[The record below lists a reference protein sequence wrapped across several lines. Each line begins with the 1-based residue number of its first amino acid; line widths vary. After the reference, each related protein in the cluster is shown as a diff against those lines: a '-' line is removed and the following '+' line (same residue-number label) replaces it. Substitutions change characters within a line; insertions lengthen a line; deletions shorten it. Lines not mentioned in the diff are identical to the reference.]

1 MGLALHLAPLMG
13 DSSVMDKLKKLSLLA
28 FIRPICYPREVF
40 FPVFEYPC
48 DPASSIYSSDVTQEK
63 SPPPSLNSLLTQQ
76 DQSIHQAI
84 NKLDFVKLHRTNSK
98 IAKRTDGDTSSSG
111 R

>member
-48 DPASSIYSSDVTQEK
+48 DPASSIYSSGLQEARLCK
-63 SPPPSLNSLLTQQ
+63 TLS
-76 DQSIHQAI
+76 
-84 NKLDFVKLHRTNSK
+84 NKE
-98 IAKRTDGDTSSSG
+98 
-111 R
+111 